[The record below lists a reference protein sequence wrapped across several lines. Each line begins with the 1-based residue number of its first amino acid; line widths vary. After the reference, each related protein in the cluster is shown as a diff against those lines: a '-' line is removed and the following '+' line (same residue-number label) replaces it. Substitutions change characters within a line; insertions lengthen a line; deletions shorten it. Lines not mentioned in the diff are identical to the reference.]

1 MKIKIALKYGRFLLA
16 ITSIILTGNLD
27 AAAQVKKN
35 KLNEL
40 SSALSVEEYT
50 APATV
55 FGGVGRKFPTLQA
68 GLDLL
73 ILSSPH
79 YNAYRNQLEL
89 SNRVYWGEWWYSD
102 RWGVKGFLSEQSFTM
117 FGTGGNSPQANTS
130 HLGLLAKTQQSIAET
145 WKISAGLGLAKTDFV
160 LESQR
165 KHGNS
170 LVSEFRIGFKFSA
183 DLWTEAG
190 ILTIDST
197 SGSGYGDQ
205 RLGSTG
211 YLIGLSYGF

>member
-1 MKIKIALKYGRFLLA
+1 MKIKIALKYGGFLLA

-55 FGGVGRKFPTLQA
+55 FGGVGRKFPTVQA

-102 RWGVKGFLSEQSFTM
+102 RWGIKGFLSEQSFTM
-117 FGTGGNSPQANTS
+117 FGASGNSPQANTS
-130 HLGLLAKTQQSIAET
+130 HLGLLAKTQQSFVEP
-145 WKISAGLGLAKTDFV
+145 WKISAGLGLAKTEYV

-165 KHGNS
+165 KFGNS
-170 LVSEFRIGFKFSA
+170 LVSEFRIGFEFSA

-197 SGSGYGDQ
+197 SGGGSGDQ

>member
-1 MKIKIALKYGRFLLA
+1 MKIKIALKYGGFLLA

-35 KLNEL
+35 KLNLL

-117 FGTGGNSPQANTS
+117 FGASGNSPQANTS

>member
-1 MKIKIALKYGRFLLA
+1 MKIKIALKYGGFLLA

-40 SSALSVEEYT
+40 SSALSLEEYT

-117 FGTGGNSPQANTS
+117 FGTSGNSPQANTS

>member
-1 MKIKIALKYGRFLLA
+1 MKIKIALKYGGFLLA

-197 SGSGYGDQ
+197 SGSGSGDQ

>member
-1 MKIKIALKYGRFLLA
+1 MKIKIALKYGGFLLA

-40 SSALSVEEYT
+40 SSALSLEEYT

-170 LVSEFRIGFKFSA
+170 LVSEFRIGFEFSA

>member
-1 MKIKIALKYGRFLLA
+1 MKIKIALKYGGFLLA

-35 KLNEL
+35 KLNLL

>member
-1 MKIKIALKYGRFLLA
+1 MKIKIALKYGGFLLA

-40 SSALSVEEYT
+40 SSALSLEEYT

-130 HLGLLAKTQQSIAET
+130 HLGLLAKTQQSIAES
-145 WKISAGLGLAKTDFV
+145 WKISAGLGLAKTEFV

>member
-1 MKIKIALKYGRFLLA
+1 MKIKIALKYGGFLLA
-16 ITSIILTGNLD
+16 ITSMILTGNLD

-35 KLNEL
+35 KLNVL

-73 ILSSPH
+73 ILGSPH

-102 RWGVKGFLSEQSFTM
+102 RLGIKGFLSEQSFTM
-117 FGTGGNSPQANTS
+117 FGASGNSPQANTS
-130 HLGLLAKTQQSIAET
+130 HLGFLAKTQQSIVES
-145 WKISAGLGLAKTDFV
+145 WKISA
-160 LESQR
+160 
-165 KHGNS
+165 
-170 LVSEFRIGFKFSA
+170 
-183 DLWTEAG
+183 
-190 ILTIDST
+190 
-197 SGSGYGDQ
+197 
-205 RLGSTG
+205 
-211 YLIGLSYGF
+211 

>member
-1 MKIKIALKYGRFLLA
+1 MKIKIALKYGGFLLA

-40 SSALSVEEYT
+40 SSALSLEEYT

-89 SNRVYWGEWWYSD
+89 SNQVYWGEWWYSD

>member
-1 MKIKIALKYGRFLLA
+1 MKIKIALKYGGFLLA

-35 KLNEL
+35 KLNVL

-117 FGTGGNSPQANTS
+117 FGTSGNSPQANTS

>member
-40 SSALSVEEYT
+40 SSALSLEEYT